1 MIIDTHCHIN
11 NECYEDLN
19 KILEN
24 AKNNNVLKMVCVG
37 FDKETN
43 IKALEIANKYDNV
56 YATVGIHPC
65 DCDIEE
71 EYFNTIEEYIKN
83 NKKIIAIG
91 ETGLDYYWQKDNK
104 EIQKKYFIKQIELA
118 IKYNLPIIVHSRDS
132 IGDIYDILKEY
143 KNKVTGIMHCYSSSL
158 EMAKLFI
165 DLGFYI
171 SFAGPITFKNNKT
184 SANIIKNLD
193 INRLLVETDCPFL
206 TPEPFRGKQN
216 EPSYVK
222 YTFSKMAEILEIN
235 EKELENILE
244 QNFNRLFNI

>member
-1 MIIDTHCHIN
+1 MIIDTHCNIN

-104 EIQKKYFIKQIELA
+104 EIQK
-118 IKYNLPIIVHSRDS
+118 
-132 IGDIYDILKEY
+132 
-143 KNKVTGIMHCYSSSL
+143 
-158 EMAKLFI
+158 
-165 DLGFYI
+165 
-171 SFAGPITFKNNKT
+171 
-184 SANIIKNLD
+184 
-193 INRLLVETDCPFL
+193 
-206 TPEPFRGKQN
+206 
-216 EPSYVK
+216 
-222 YTFSKMAEILEIN
+222 
-235 EKELENILE
+235 NILL
-244 QNFNRLFNI
+244 NK

>member
-1 MIIDTHCHIN
+1 
-11 NECYEDLN
+11 
-19 KILEN
+19 
-24 AKNNNVLKMVCVG
+24 
-37 FDKETN
+37 
-43 IKALEIANKYDNV
+43 
-56 YATVGIHPC
+56 
-65 DCDIEE
+65 
-71 EYFNTIEEYIKN
+71 
-83 NKKIIAIG
+83 
-91 ETGLDYYWQKDNK
+91 
-104 EIQKKYFIKQIELA
+104 
-118 IKYNLPIIVHSRDS
+118 
-132 IGDIYDILKEY
+132 
-143 KNKVTGIMHCYSSSL
+143 MHCYSSSL

-222 YTFSKMAEILEIN
+222 YTFSKMVEILEIN
-235 EKELENILE
+235 EKELEIILE

>member
-11 NECYEDLN
+11 NECYEDLD

-132 IGDIYDILKEY
+132 IGDIYDILKDY

-158 EMAKLFI
+158 EMSKLFI
-165 DLGFYI
+165 DLVFYI
-171 SFAGPITFKNNKT
+171 SFALIM
-184 SANIIKNLD
+184 L
-193 INRLLVETDCPFL
+193 FL
-206 TPEPFRGKQN
+206 
-216 EPSYVK
+216 
-222 YTFSKMAEILEIN
+222 
-235 EKELENILE
+235 
-244 QNFNRLFNI
+244 